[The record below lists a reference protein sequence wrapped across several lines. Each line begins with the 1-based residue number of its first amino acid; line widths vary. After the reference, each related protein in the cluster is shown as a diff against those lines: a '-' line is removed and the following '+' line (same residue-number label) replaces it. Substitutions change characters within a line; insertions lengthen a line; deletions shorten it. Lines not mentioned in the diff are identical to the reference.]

1 MKWYQREVED
11 ILRKLETS
19 VKGLTEAEAA
29 DRIQKYGPNKLAEE
43 GQISRLKLL
52 LHQFTSPL
60 IYILMIAAVVT
71 FFLQEYKDTGVI
83 VAVILLNA
91 VIGYSQELKAEK
103 NVRALKKLIVPK
115 ARVIRDGRELEIDSE
130 GLVPG
135 DMVVL
140 ASGSKVPA
148 DLRLVK
154 TMELR
159 IDEAM
164 LTGESLPAEKNPSN
178 HPGRESDLG
187 GSAQYGLYG
196 DGGGQRPGQRGG
208 GGNRAADGF
217 GPDRHAGPGGFD
229 LEGPPSGKV

>member
-1 MKWYQREVED
+1 MKWYQIDVED
-11 ILRKLETS
+11 VFKKLETS

-52 LHQFTSPL
+52 LHQFASPL

-83 VAVILLNA
+83 VAVIILNA
-91 VIGYSQELKAEK
+91 VIGYTQELKAEK
-103 NVRALKKLIVPK
+103 NVRALKKLVVPK

-135 DMVVL
+135 DVVVL
-140 ASGSKVPA
+140 ASGAKVPA
-148 DLRLVK
+148 DLRLIK

-159 IDEAM
+159 VEEAM
-164 LTGESLPAEKNPSN
+164 LTGESLPAEKNPK
-178 HPGRESDLG
+178 
-187 GSAQYGLYG
+187 
-196 DGGGQRPGQRGG
+196 
-208 GGNRAADGF
+208 
-217 GPDRHAGPGGFD
+217 
-229 LEGPPSGKV
+229 PSRKKT

>member
-29 DRIQKYGPNKLAEE
+29 ERIQEFGPNKLAEE

-60 IYILMIAAVVT
+60 IYVLMIAAVVT

-83 VAVILLNA
+83 VAVIVLNA

-115 ARVIRDGRELEIDSE
+115 ARVIREGRELEIDSE

-135 DMVVL
+135 DLVVL
-140 ASGSKVPA
+140 SSGSKVPA

-154 TMELR
+154 AMELR

-164 LTGESLPAEKNPSN
+164 LTGESLPAEKNP
-178 HPGRESDLG
+178 GTIREENLSRNGWPSIPVSLPNWKWS
-187 GSAQYGLYG
+187 SA
-196 DGGGQRPGQRGG
+196 
-208 GGNRAADGF
+208 
-217 GPDRHAGPGGFD
+217 
-229 LEGPPSGKV
+229 